1 MKFFREECPSPFHV
15 EFFWFEPPP
24 SPHPLPRATPLTEIY
39 DGVLCISKSWPGAAS
54 LASKDRAI
62 IILTYT
68 FCSLLCVC
76 AKLFVSHSSP
86 PFDSRNWTF
95 LSLFPLLP
103 SPLTWQP
110 VWLCKVPR
118 YSISFHSNCSGTNF
132 SIGSSV
138 LIRDRSSCTLF
149 LCILAKTQPL
159 FVVCWKFQ
167 FCLILNFKNVSF

>member
-103 SPLTWQP
+103 SPLT
-110 VWLCKVPR
+110 
-118 YSISFHSNCSGTNF
+118 
-132 SIGSSV
+132 
-138 LIRDRSSCTLF
+138 
-149 LCILAKTQPL
+149 
-159 FVVCWKFQ
+159 
-167 FCLILNFKNVSF
+167 